1 MSCVLRARGANF
13 AVDEFL
19 STSTLKPIVVARRG
33 QPLYP
38 KSRSR
43 IPDAS
48 GFYAVAS
55 EADFSK
61 LQVQIEEAV
70 QFLEHNRGELR
81 RLVAFPGV
89 DRVSLDFG
97 IEERDIPAQKE
108 RFPPNLL
115 RLAGDLGVWLEF
127 TLYPQDQESNLSA
140 DNEATD

>member
-33 QPLYP
+33 QPLYS

-55 EADFSK
+55 EADFSR

-70 QFLEHNRGELR
+70 QFLEHNQSELL

-97 IEERDIPAQKE
+97 IEERDVPAQKE
-108 RFPPNLL
+108 RFPPKLL